1 MLIKFLIS
9 LNLFDLKMV
18 IIPGITQS
26 IIIIVALFFYIIS
39 DNASEYMLHFKMT
52 KLLSVR
58 KILTISFMNIALAI
72 KEENSTGWKSMITK
86 CNIDSRTAK

>member
-39 DNASEYMLHFKMT
+39 DNALGFIRIYVAFQDDQIVECEKNFDNQLYEHCSCYQRGE
-52 KLLSVR
+52 
-58 KILTISFMNIALAI
+58 
-72 KEENSTGWKSMITK
+72 
-86 CNIDSRTAK
+86 